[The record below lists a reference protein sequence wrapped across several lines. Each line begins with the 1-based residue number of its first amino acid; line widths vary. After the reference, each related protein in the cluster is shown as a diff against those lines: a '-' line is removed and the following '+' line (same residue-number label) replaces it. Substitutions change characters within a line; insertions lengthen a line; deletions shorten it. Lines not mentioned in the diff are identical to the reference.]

1 MEEYIDFLTAAL
13 MTALV
18 VGIVGLVVAGGY
30 MLYKIIKD
38 EY

>member
-30 MLYKIIKD
+30 MLYKMIKD

>member
-1 MEEYIDFLTAAL
+1 MKGYIEFLTVAL

-30 MLYKIIKD
+30 MIYKYIKE